1 MFEDEAREQIEQ
13 RLAAGGKL
21 ELALRA
27 DLPTTKALLGQCLEA
42 DIPAVLG
49 PCHAGG

>member
-1 MFEDEAREQIEQ
+1 MYEEDAKQQIEE
-13 RLAAGGKL
+13 RLAAGGSL
-21 ELALRA
+21 QLALRA
-27 DLPTTKALLGQCLEA
+27 DLPSTKKLLDQCLAA